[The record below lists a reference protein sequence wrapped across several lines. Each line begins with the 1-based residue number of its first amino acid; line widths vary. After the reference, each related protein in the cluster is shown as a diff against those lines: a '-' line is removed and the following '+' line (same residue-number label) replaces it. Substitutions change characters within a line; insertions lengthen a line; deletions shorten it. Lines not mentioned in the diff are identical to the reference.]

1 MGMRSRLILA
11 LLAMLTGTMSQRAFA
26 ATLAFDYKD
35 PKEISAI
42 SLTLDS
48 KLEPI
53 VGYARGI
60 AGMVNFDPA
69 NPQATTGSISV
80 AVSSIQFANEGYTAT
95 ARGYALNG
103 DKYPQILFNLRRIVR
118 VTRISPA
125 VYQAVVKAD
134 FVCKGITLQLTIP
147 VTASYY
153 PGLAEERTNGKYK
166 GDVLVLRTHFDISR
180 KKLGISQGIPDSL
193 VGDTIQV
200 GVAVVGLHYAPRQAK
215 SQSATQP
222 DPARPADKQ
231 ATPSQT
237 SAQPSALT
245 PTARVWKM
253 EIEDRDDPTRV
264 DAVVDLN
271 AQSPGVTF
279 ATAQGR
285 IRADHVT
292 LAGGKL
298 AFHLPDNPQT
308 GAADGSA
315 AIENNALRG
324 VLRTKTGV
332 LKFHARPK
340 SDGDDVVRIVNAV
353 TPSST
358 AFRDLTIEVAGEAQR
373 GSGRAAQTL
382 AERMRFHH
390 VPAVSLA
397 RFENYHIVESGAFGV
412 ADVETGEPVSTNTLF
427 QAGGMGSPLV
437 NLLALRLAAQGR
449 LDLNRAANTYLK
461 HAQIPDNAFTRSRKV
476 TVLDLVNGA
485 SGLAQS
491 KFTGYAPDTSAP
503 ALPELMAGADASEM
517 QPLRVTRIPG
527 TFGGEGIND
536 AILEQ
541 VLVDATGQP
550 FAALMQ
556 ENIFTPFGM
565 THSVYAKDP
574 TNPSAHTIALGHYA
588 TGERMLD
595 RFHVYPESGAS
606 GLWTTAGDMAR
617 MLCQV
622 QLLLDDKPNAILTA
636 SQRGLLKSVT
646 TASWTLGL
654 IPARDNDFLPRG
666 WLYHGGASYGYYAN
680 HATSPHGGNGVVV
693 MENRSL
699 AWRLNNEI
707 IRAVGKK
714 QGWQM
719 TRARMDQPISL
730 DIALPEIRADRE
742 ARTLNIA
749 QTGAGKNL
757 VLFFFSEQCGVTFR
771 YKQRLQRLQKE
782 FAGKDFVFVGARCGR
797 RENPQSPLALAE
809 TQYLT
814 MPFVDDATGLLVN
827 LFHVRQSL
835 TFAVVDKTGTLRY
848 YGGFDDNVDEKRVTT
863 SYLPNALRALAV
875 GKPIPAKQGRAI
887 GCAIL
892 PIL

>member
-1 MGMRSRLILA
+1 MGLRSRLILV
-11 LLAMLTGTMSQRAFA
+11 LLAMLMGVMGRGAFA
-26 ATLAFDYKD
+26 AALAFDYKD
-35 PKEISAI
+35 PKEISAV

-60 AGMVNFDPA
+60 TGMVHFDPA

-103 DKYPQILFNLRRIVR
+103 EKYPQILFNLRQIVR

-125 VYQAVVKAD
+125 VYQAIVKAD
-134 FVCKGITLQLTIP
+134 FVCKGVTLPLTVP

-193 VGDTIQV
+193 VGDTVQV
-200 GVAVVGLHYAPRQAK
+200 GVAVVGLHYAPQQAN
-215 SQSATQP
+215 SQPAPTPSAN
-222 DPARPADKQ
+222 RPANKQ

-237 SAQPSALT
+237 SAQSIALPS
-245 PTARVWKM
+245 TARIWKM

-264 DAVVDLN
+264 DAVVDLD
-271 AQSPGVTF
+271 AQSPHLTF
-279 ATAQGR
+279 TTAQGE
-285 IRADHVT
+285 IRADHVILT
-292 LAGGKL
+292 GGKL

-315 AIENNALRG
+315 TIENDTLWG

-340 SDGDDVVRIVNAV
+340 RTADDVVKVVNAV
-353 TPSST
+353 TPPSA
-358 AFRDLTIEVAGEAQR
+358 AFRDLTIEAG
-373 GSGRAAQTL
+373 GAAQTL

-397 RFENYHIVESGAFGV
+397 RFENYQLVESGAFGV
-412 ADVETGEPVSTNTLF
+412 ADVETGEPVSANTLF

-461 HAQIPDNAFTRSRKV
+461 HAKIPDNAFTRSRKV
-476 TVLDLVNGA
+476 TVLDLINGA

-491 KFTGYAPDTSAP
+491 KFTGYAPDAP
-503 ALPELMAGADASEM
+503 MPTLPELLGGADASEM
-517 QPLRVTRIPG
+517 QALRVTRVPG
-527 TFGGEGIND
+527 TFGGEGING

-541 VLVDATGQP
+541 ILVDATGQP
-550 FAALMQ
+550 FPALMQ

-565 THSVYAKDP
+565 THSVCTKDP
-574 TNPSAHTIALGHYA
+574 TGPSAQSVALGHYA

-595 RFHVYPESGAS
+595 RFHVYPEVGES
-606 GLWTTAGDMAR
+606 GLWTTAGDFAR

-654 IPARDNDFLPRG
+654 IPAKDNDFLPSG

-680 HATSPHGGNGVVV
+680 HATSPRGGNGVVV

-699 AWRLNNEI
+699 AWQLNNEI

-714 QGWQM
+714 QGWQR
-719 TRARMDQPISL
+719 TRARLDQPVSL

-749 QTGAGKNL
+749 QIGAGKNL
-757 VLFFFSEQCGVTFR
+757 ILFFFSEQCGVTFR

-797 RENPQSPLALAE
+797 RENPQSPLTLAE

-835 TFAVVDKTGTLRY
+835 TFAVLDRAGTLRY
-848 YGGFDDNVDEKRVTT
+848 YGGFDDNVEAKRVTT
-863 SYLPNALRALAV
+863 SYLPNALRALAA
-875 GKPIPAKQGRAI
+875 GKPIKAKQGRAI